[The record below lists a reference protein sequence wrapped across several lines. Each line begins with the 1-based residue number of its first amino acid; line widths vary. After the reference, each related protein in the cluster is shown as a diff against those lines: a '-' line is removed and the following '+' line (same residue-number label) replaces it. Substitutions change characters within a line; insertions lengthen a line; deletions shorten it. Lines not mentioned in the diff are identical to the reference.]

1 MARRASGE
9 QVKLDKPASNDVTKI
24 DRDVPLGT
32 DTVYVKQASVV
43 LESSRGSQ
51 AGGSVLQI
59 QSPL

>member
-1 MARRASGE
+1 M
-9 QVKLDKPASNDVTKI
+9 KLDKPASNDVTKI